1 MNFTSKIGQ
10 MFNFTSGTKN
20 PANWLTQYFGGTKSS
35 AGINVTLQS
44 ALGVPEVWNAVS
56 KISGHLSTLP
66 LELVEGND
74 QGDKRVIHS
83 DRGVK
88 VWQQPNDIQTN
99 QVVVEKVMIDAL
111 LLGNGRLFIERN
123 SMGQPTGLIPL
134 QAENT
139 QTVMVEG
146 ERWHCVSINSG
157 TEQGQLSNTNEQGT
171 LYKIPDNDVF
181 YIMGLTTNGYWGENL
196 LSIFK
201 DSIGLAIAGGE
212 SAGTIFQ
219 NSGRPGL
226 LLEAPTG
233 AFGTNDDAQAF
244 LEAFNAAHT
253 GLDNQ
258 GKTGL
263 LRNGMKALPMS
274 YPTMD
279 QSHIGMRQFQ
289 RESAALMFLLE
300 SVIGD
305 SGGSVYKSITERQSV
320 YLTNCLNRWITKFE
334 QEADKKLMSARNQK
348 SGNYKY
354 KMDIAPLF
362 ANDRDGLA
370 LYTSSLRQQGVISGN
385 EVRELHGFGP
395 VPELADDYAVMT
407 MGGAAGEEESE
418 EGGPSDPNEEKQA
431 DPKKEE
437 AETPKPKPLKEEKE

>member
-1 MNFTSKIGQ
+1 MNFKSKIGQ
-10 MFNFTSGTKN
+10 MFSLNSGLKN
-20 PANWLTQYFGGTKSS
+20 PANWLTQYFGGTNSS
-35 AGINVTLQS
+35 AGINVTLES
-44 ALGVPEVWNAVS
+44 ALGVPEIWNAVS

-66 LELVEGND
+66 LNLCEYSQE
-74 QGDKRVIHS
+74 GDKKIVYG
-83 DRGVK
+83 DRGAK
-88 VWQQPNDIQTN
+88 VWQSPNDIQTT
-99 QVVVEKVMIDAL
+99 QVTIEKLMVDAL

-123 SMGQPTGLIPL
+123 SMGQATGLIPL
-134 QAENT
+134 QAEYT

-146 ERWHCVSINSG
+146 QRWHCVSINSG
-157 TEQGQLSNTNEQGT
+157 TEQGQLTNTNEQGT
-171 LYKIPDNDVF
+171 LYKIPDADVF
-181 YIMGLTTNGYWGENL
+181 YIMGLTRNGYWGENL
-196 LSIFK
+196 LSIFR
-201 DSIGLAIAGGE
+201 DNIGLAIAGGE

-244 LEAFNAAHT
+244 LEAFNNAHT

-263 LRNGMKALPMS
+263 LRNGMKAIPMS

-305 SGGSVYKSITERQSV
+305 TGGSVYKSITERQSV

-348 SGNYKY
+348 SGNYHY
-354 KMDIAPLF
+354 KMDISPLF

-370 LYTSSLRQQGVISGN
+370 LYTSSLRQQGVVSGN
-385 EVRELHGFGP
+385 EVREMHGLGP
-395 VPELADDYAVMT
+395 VPELADDYDVMT
-407 MGGAAGEEESE
+407 TGGVSE
-418 EGGPSDPNEEKQA
+418 EGNEADPNEEKQA
-431 DPKKEE
+431 DPNKTE
-437 AETPKPKPLKEEKE
+437 ADKPKTEKLKEDE

>member
-1 MNFTSKIGQ
+1 MSFTSKIGQ
-10 MFNFTSGTKN
+10 MFNMTSGLKN

-35 AGINVTLQS
+35 TGITVTLES

-56 KISGHLSTLP
+56 KISGHLSSLP
-66 LELVEGND
+66 LELHESNQDGEKN
-74 QGDKRVIHS
+74 IINN
-83 DRGVK
+83 DRGSK
-88 VWQQPNDIQTN
+88 VWREPNDVQTN
-99 QVVVEKVMIDAL
+99 QVLVEKVMVDAL
-111 LLGNGRLFIERN
+111 LLGNGRAYIERN

-134 QAENT
+134 QANDT
-139 QTVMVEG
+139 QTVMVDG

-157 TEQGQLSNTNEQGT
+157 TQQGQLDDKSENGT
-171 LYKIPDNDVF
+171 LYKIPDRDVF
-181 YIMGLTTNGYWGENL
+181 YIMGLTTNGYWGENIL
-196 LSIFK
+196 SLFKDTLGLSI
-201 DSIGLAIAGGE
+201 AGAE
-212 SAGTIFQ
+212 SAGTMFQ

-263 LRNGMKALPMS
+263 LRNGMKAMPMS

-289 RESAALMFLLE
+289 REAAALIFLLE

-305 SGGSVYKSITERQSV
+305 STGSVYKSITERQSV
-320 YLTNCLNRWITKFE
+320 YLTNCLGRWITKIE
-334 QEADKKLMSARNQK
+334 QEADKKLMSGRNK
-348 SGNYKY
+348 VSGSYRYKL
-354 KMDIAPLF
+354 DIRPLF

-370 LYTSSLRQQGVISGN
+370 LYTSSLRQQGVVSGN
-385 EVRELHGFGP
+385 EIRELHGLGP
-395 VPELADDYAVMT
+395 VDELADDYAVGT
-407 MGGAAGEEESE
+407 KGGAAGGEEESP
-418 EGGPSDPNEEKQA
+418 GDTKEEKQA
-431 DPKKEE
+431 NPADGEADKPEPKKI
-437 AETPKPKPLKEEKE
+437 KKEGK

>member
-1 MNFTSKIGQ
+1 MKFTSKIGQ
-10 MFNFTSGTKN
+10 MFNFTSGVKN

-35 AGINVTLQS
+35 AGINVTLDA
-44 ALGVPEVWNAVS
+44 ALGVPEIWNAVS

-66 LELVEGND
+66 LELHEITQDGEKN
-74 QGDKRVIHS
+74 ILHN
-83 DRGVK
+83 DRGSR
-88 VWQQPNDIQTN
+88 VWAQPNDIQTN
-99 QVVVEKVMIDAL
+99 QVCVEKIMIDAL
-111 LLGNGRLFIERN
+111 LMGNGRLFIERN
-123 SMGQPTGLIPL
+123 SMGQATGLIPL

-139 QTVMVEG
+139 QTVMVDG
-146 ERWHCVSINSG
+146 QRWHCVSINSG
-157 TEQGQLSNTNEQGT
+157 TEQGQLTNSNEAGT
-171 LYKIPDNDVF
+171 LYKIPDSDVF
-181 YIMGLTTNGYWGENL
+181 YVMGLTRNGYWGENL
-196 LSIFK
+196 LHIFR

-244 LEAFNAAHT
+244 LEAFNNAHT

-263 LRNGMKALPMS
+263 LRNGMKAMPMS

-320 YLTNCLNRWITKFE
+320 YLTNCLNRWISKIE
-334 QEADKKLMSARNQK
+334 QEADKKLMSARNAK
-348 SGNYKY
+348 SGNYRY
-354 KMDIAPLF
+354 KMDISPLF

-370 LYTSSLRQQGVISGN
+370 LYTSSLRQQGVVSGN
-385 EVRELHGFGP
+385 EVRALHGFGP
-395 VPELADDYAVMT
+395 VDELSDDYAVMT
-407 MGGAAGEEESE
+407 EGNAAGEEEGAE
-418 EGGPSDPNEEKQA
+418 SDPTEEKQA
-431 DPKKEE
+431 DPKKDT
-437 AETPKPKPLKEEKE
+437 AKKPETKKLKEDE

>member
-1 MNFTSKIGQ
+1 MSFKSKIGQ
-10 MFNFTSGTKN
+10 MFNYTSGLKN
-20 PANWLTQYFGGTKSS
+20 PANWLVQYFGGTKSS

-44 ALGVPEVWNAVS
+44 ALGVPEIWNAVS
-56 KISGHLSTLP
+56 KISGHISSLP
-66 LELVEGND
+66 LELHEYSQN
-74 QGDKRVIHS
+74 GDNKVVQN
-83 DRGVK
+83 DRGAK
-88 VWQQPNDIQTN
+88 VWASPNQIQTN

-123 SMGQPTGLIPL
+123 SMGQATGLIPL

-146 ERWHCVSINSG
+146 QRWHCVSINSG
-157 TEQGQLSNTNEQGT
+157 TEQGQLTNTNEQGT
-171 LYKIPDNDVF
+171 LYKIPDEDVF
-181 YIMGLTTNGYWGENL
+181 YVMGLTTNGYWGENT
-196 LSIFK
+196 LSIFR
-201 DSIGLAIAGGE
+201 DTIGLSIAGGE

-263 LRNGMKALPMS
+263 LRNGMKAVPMS

-289 RESAALMFLLE
+289 RECAALIFLLE

-320 YLTNCLNRWITKFE
+320 YLTNCLNRWISKIE
-334 QEADKKLMSARNQK
+334 QEANKKLMSARNIK
-348 SGNYKY
+348 SGNYEY
-354 KMDIAPLF
+354 KMDISPLF
-362 ANDRDGLA
+362 SNDRDGLA
-370 LYTSSLRQQGVISGN
+370 LYTSSLRQQGVLSGN

-407 MGGAAGEEESE
+407 MGNAAG
-418 EGGPSDPNEEKQA
+418 SDPADPEEEKQA
-431 DPKKEE
+431 DTEKDT
-437 AETPKPKPLKEEKE
+437 AETPTPEPLKEDE

>member
-1 MNFTSKIGQ
+1 MSFTSKIGQ
-10 MFNFTSGTKN
+10 MFNMTSNSKN
-20 PANWLTQYFGGTKSS
+20 PAAWLTQMFGSTKSS
-35 AGINVTLQS
+35 AGITVTLES
-44 ALGVPEVWNAVS
+44 ALGVPEIWNAVS

-66 LELVEGND
+66 LELHEYGQDGV
-74 QGDKRVIHS
+74 HS
-83 DRGVK
+83 VVYGDRGAK
-88 VWQQPNDIQTN
+88 VWHDPNEMQTN
-99 QVVVEKVMIDAL
+99 QVCVEKMMIDAL
-111 LLGNGRLFIERN
+111 LLGNGRFFIERN
-123 SMGQPTGLIPL
+123 SMGQAVGLIPM
-134 QAENT
+134 QASDT
-139 QTVMVEG
+139 QTVMANG
-146 ERWHCVSINSG
+146 QRWHCVTINSG
-157 TEQGQLSNTNEQGT
+157 TMQGQLSVGENDPATM
-171 LYKIPDNDVF
+171 YKIPDSDVF
-181 YIMGLTTNGYWGENL
+181 YIMGLTTNGFWGENL

-244 LEAFNAAHT
+244 LEAFNNAHT

-263 LRNGMKALPMS
+263 LRNGMKAMPMS

-320 YLTNCLNRWITKFE
+320 YLTNCLNRWIAKFE
-334 QEADKKLMSARNQK
+334 QEADKKLMSARNKK
-348 SGNYKY
+348 SGNYRY
-354 KMDIAPLF
+354 KMDISPLF

-370 LYTSSLRQQGVISGN
+370 LYTSSLRQQGVLSGN
-385 EVRELHGFGP
+385 EVREMHGYGP
-395 VPELADDYAVMT
+395 VDELSDDYSVMT
-407 MGGAAGEEESE
+407 TGGADAA
-418 EGGPSDPNEEKQA
+418 DPNEEKQA
-431 DPKKEE
+431 DPNEGE
-437 AETPKPKPLKEEKE
+437 ADTPKQEPLKETKE

>member
-1 MNFTSKIGQ
+1 MSFKSKVGQ
-10 MFNFTSGTKN
+10 MFNMTSGLKN

-44 ALGVPEVWNAVS
+44 ALGVPEIWNAVS

-66 LELVEGND
+66 LELHEYGQNGEKKVVNN
-74 QGDKRVIHS
+74 
-83 DRGVK
+83 DRGAK
-88 VWQQPNDIQTN
+88 VWSQPNEVQTT
-99 QVVVEKVMIDAL
+99 QVVVEKMMVDSL

-123 SMGQPTGLIPL
+123 SMGQATGLIPL

-157 TEQGQLSNTNEQGT
+157 TEQGQLTNTNEQGT
-171 LYKIPDNDVF
+171 LYKIPDQDVF
-181 YIMGLTTNGYWGENL
+181 YVMGLTTNGYWGENT
-196 LSIFK
+196 LSIFR
-201 DSIGLAIAGGE
+201 DTIGLSIAGGE

-226 LLEAPTG
+226 LLEAPNG
-233 AFGTNDDAQAF
+233 AFGANDDAQAF

-263 LRNGMKALPMS
+263 LRNGMKAVPMS

-289 RESAALMFLLE
+289 RECAALIFLLE

-320 YLTNCLNRWITKFE
+320 YLTNCLNRWITKIE
-334 QEADKKLMSARNQK
+334 QEANKKLMSTRNIK
-348 SGNYKY
+348 SGSYKY
-354 KMDIAPLF
+354 KMDISPLF

-370 LYTSSLRQQGVISGN
+370 LYTSSLRQQGVLSGN
-385 EVRELHGFGP
+385 EIRELHGYSP

-407 MGGAAGEEESE
+407 QGNAAGNE
-418 EGGPSDPNEEKQA
+418 SDPEEEKQA
-431 DPKKEE
+431 DTEKDT
-437 AETPKPKPLKEEKE
+437 ADTPKPEPLKEDE

>member
-1 MNFTSKIGQ
+1 MSFTSKIGQ
-10 MFNFTSGTKN
+10 MFNATSNSKN
-20 PANWLTQYFGGTKSS
+20 PAAWLTQMFGSTKSS
-35 AGINVTLQS
+35 AGIIVTLES
-44 ALGVPEVWNAVS
+44 ALGVPEIWNAVS

-66 LELVEGND
+66 LELHEYGQD
-74 QGDKRVIHS
+74 GSHS
-83 DRGVK
+83 IVYGDRGTK
-88 VWQQPNDIQTN
+88 LWQEPNDIQTS
-99 QVVVEKVMIDAL
+99 QVCIEKLMVDAL
-111 LLGNGRLFIERN
+111 LLGNGRFFIERN
-123 SMGQPTGLIPL
+123 SIGQAIGLIPL
-134 QAENT
+134 QAEYT
-139 QTVMVEG
+139 QTVMVNG

-157 TEQGQLSNTNEQGT
+157 TAQGQLASESDINATM
-171 LYKIPDNDVF
+171 YKIPDADVF
-181 YIMGLTTNGYWGENL
+181 YIMGLTQNGYWGENL
-196 LSIFK
+196 LSVFK
-201 DSIGLAIAGGE
+201 DTIGLAIAGGE

-244 LEAFNAAHT
+244 LEAFNNAHT

-263 LRNGMKALPMS
+263 LRNGMKAMPMS

-289 RESAALMFLLE
+289 RECAALVFLLE

-334 QEADKKLMSARNQK
+334 QEADKKLMSGRNKK

-354 KMDIAPLF
+354 KMDISPLF

-370 LYTSSLRQQGVISGN
+370 LYTSSLRSQGVLSGN
-385 EVRELHGFGP
+385 EVREMHGYGP
-395 VPELADDYAVMT
+395 VDELADDYAVMT
-407 MGGAAGEEESE
+407 TGGAVEDNDNAA
-418 EGGPSDPNEEKQA
+418 DPEEEKQA
-431 DPKKEE
+431 DPKEGE
-437 AETPKPKPLKEEKE
+437 ANDPKPTTLKKEKR

>member
-1 MNFTSKIGQ
+1 
-10 MFNFTSGTKN
+10 MFNFTSGVKN

-35 AGINVTLQS
+35 AGITVTLES
-44 ALGVPEVWNAVS
+44 ALGVPEIWNAVS
-56 KISGHLSTLP
+56 KISGHLSSLP
-66 LELVEGND
+66 LELIEVGQDGRKNT
-74 QGDKRVIHS
+74 VFS
-83 DRGVK
+83 DRGAK
-88 VWQQPNDIQTN
+88 VWQHPNDIQTN
-99 QVVVEKVMIDAL
+99 QVCVEKLMIDAL
-111 LLGNGRLFIERN
+111 LLGNGRMFIERN
-123 SMGQPTGLIPL
+123 SMGQATGLIPL

-139 QTVMVEG
+139 QTVMVGG

-157 TEQGQLSNTNEQGT
+157 TEQGQLTNTNEQGT
-171 LYKIPDNDVF
+171 LYKIPDSDVF
-181 YIMGLTTNGYWGENL
+181 YVMGLSRNGYWGENL

-263 LRNGMKALPMS
+263 LRNGMKAVPMS

-320 YLTNCLNRWITKFE
+320 YLTNCLNRWITKIE
-334 QEADKKLMSARNQK
+334 QEADKKLMSSRNAK

-354 KMDIAPLF
+354 KMDISPLF
-362 ANDRDGLA
+362 QNDRDGLA
-370 LYTSSLRQQGVISGN
+370 LYTSSLRQQGVLSGN

-395 VPELADDYAVMT
+395 VDELADDYAVMT
-407 MGGAAGEEESE
+407 QGNAAGSE
-418 EGGPSDPNEEKQA
+418 EGNEADPNEEKQA
-431 DPKKEE
+431 DPNKDT
-437 AETPKPKPLKEEKE
+437 AEKPKPETLKEDE

>member
-1 MNFTSKIGQ
+1 MSFTSKIGQ
-10 MFNFTSGTKN
+10 MFNMTSGIKN
-20 PANWLTQYFGGTKSS
+20 PANWLTQYFGGTQSS
-35 AGINVTLQS
+35 AGINVTLEA
-44 ALGVPEVWNAVS
+44 ALGVPEIWNAVS

-66 LELVEGND
+66 LELHEMTPEGQKNI
-74 QGDKRVIHS
+74 VHS
-83 DRGVK
+83 DKGSK
-88 VWQQPNDIQTN
+88 VWSAPNEIQTN
-99 QVVVEKVMIDAL
+99 QVCVEKIMVDAL

-123 SMGQPTGLIPL
+123 TMGQVTRLIPL

-146 ERWHCVSINSG
+146 QRWHCVSINSG
-157 TEQGQLSNTNEQGT
+157 TEQGQLTNTNEQGT
-171 LYKIPDNDVF
+171 LYKIPDADVF
-181 YIMGLTTNGYWGENL
+181 YIMGLTRNGYWGENL

-201 DSIGLAIAGGE
+201 DTIGLAIAGGE

-263 LRNGMKALPMS
+263 LRNGMKAMPMS

-334 QEADKKLMSARNQK
+334 QEADKKLMSVRNAR
-348 SGNYKY
+348 SGYYKY
-354 KMDIAPLF
+354 KMDISPLF

-370 LYTSSLRQQGVISGN
+370 LYTSSLRQQGVLSGN
-385 EVRELHGFGP
+385 EVREMHGYGP
-395 VPELADDYAVMT
+395 VPELASDYAVMT
-407 MGGAAGEEESE
+407 EGGASE
-418 EGGPSDPNEEKQA
+418 EGAGGPSDPNEEKQA

-437 AETPKPKPLKEEKE
+437 AETPKPTPLKEEKE